1 MNLSELPHNFSF
13 VFVPELNGA
22 GYVFRLV
29 EGSPRC
35 YLAEDLKDWMQTDLD
50 ECLELLR
57 YADLSKLSL
66 RSIDLPILQRLKYN
80 ELKQSGQLNQLDE
93 EDRWLVKLLRF

>member
-35 YLAEDLKDWMQTDLD
+35 YLAEDLKAWLQKDLD
-50 ECLELLR
+50 ECLDLLR
-57 YADLSKLSL
+57 YADLSNTAL
-66 RSIDLPILQRLKYN
+66 RAIDLPILQRLKYQ
-80 ELKQSGQLNQLDE
+80 EMKESGQLHQLDK